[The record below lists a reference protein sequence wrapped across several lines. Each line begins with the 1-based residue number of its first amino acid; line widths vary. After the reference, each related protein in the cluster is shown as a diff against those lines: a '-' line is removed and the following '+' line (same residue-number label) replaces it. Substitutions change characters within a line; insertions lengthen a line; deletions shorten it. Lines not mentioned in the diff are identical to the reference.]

1 MSKSKNRSSFV
12 LALLIL
18 FVLACK
24 CGDTRPTS
32 YNSNNSNNDN
42 SSTSEVKEEP
52 FKGDNVREAFVAKEV
67 AGKYG
72 SAQDEFSPSDS
83 VIYCVVKIKKP
94 KSDVKYKF
102 VWMSIDTPKY
112 GKNQKVYEIPIDAD
126 SRSDVFYGKLT
137 NPASWSPGKYKVEV
151 FANSE
156 LAARVLYTI
165 N

>member
-1 MSKSKNRSSFV
+1 MTSKSKARSSSA

-18 FVLACK
+18 FVFACK
-24 CGDTRPTS
+24 CGDTRPRENT
-32 YNSNNSNNDN
+32 YNSNNNN

-52 FKGDNVREAFVAKEV
+52 FKGDNVREAFAAREV

-72 SAQDEFSPSDS
+72 SPQDKFSPSDS

-94 KSDVKYKF
+94 KNNIKYRF

-112 GKNQKVYEIPIDAD
+112 GKNQKIYEIPIDAD
-126 SRSDVFYGKLT
+126 SSSDVFYGKLT
-137 NPASWSPGKYKVEV
+137 NPSTWSPGKYKVEI
-151 FANSE
+151 FANDT
-156 LAARVLYTI
+156 LAARVLYSV